1 MVTRYCRSCEAKTEC
16 REKLHDTV
24 CNVCDSTH
32 VFKYSLVREHDNS
45 THYSNL
51 VKWVE
56 WDRETGRAAK
66 IQSNPAV
73 ELSCV
78 FGPYSILGHTSYE
91 WLTTE
96 IVEIVEK
103 TDSELKFKTK
113 NSTYTLYNHDE
124 L

>member
-1 MVTRYCRSCEAKTEC
+1 
-16 REKLHDTV
+16 
-24 CNVCDSTH
+24 
-32 VFKYSLVREHDNS
+32 LVREHDNS